1 MNVYLDQNIISA
13 ISSGRDVKSLG
24 LPKGKYIYS
33 QVHINEIAR
42 SAEPERHLAVLDK
55 ISAAFL
61 DIYYEHFIP
70 QDHSFSFVD
79 KYTARKVFDLVM
91 TSKLNNLA
99 PLNDIPFKHLYV
111 LANGGQADRE
121 FLETFAAD
129 VLEPFRNKI
138 DQLDHD
144 PIRDSLEVLY
154 DNLASGFHGQ
164 ATKRVL
170 ETTYSVEEWQCM
182 IGSDNGKLNNI
193 TGDNILRKVWDSLD
207 KSHIKE
213 LTPEEYFGFET
224 APSQFCGI
232 AICNGVFDVIGLHA
246 EGKRRKFEKQDN
258 VQSDAQHISMGT
270 FCDYFASADKKA
282 VLRAQVIYEFL
293 GLKTQARLVE
303 L

>member
-1 MNVYLDQNIISA
+1 
-13 ISSGRDVKSLG
+13 
-24 LPKGKYIYS
+24 
-33 QVHINEIAR
+33 
-42 SAEPERHLAVLDK
+42 
-55 ISAAFL
+55 
-61 DIYYEHFIP
+61 
-70 QDHSFSFVD
+70 
-79 KYTARKVFDLVM
+79 M

-129 VLEPFRNKI
+129 VLEPLRKQIN
-138 DQLDHD
+138 QLGDG
-144 PIRDSLEVLY
+144 PIRDSLDVIY
-154 DNLASGFHGQ
+154 DNLVSGFDEKVV
-164 ATKRVL
+164 KRVS
-170 ETTYSVEEWQCM
+170 EVTYSVEEWQRM

-193 TGDNILRKVWDSLD
+193 TGDNILRRVWDNLN
-207 KSHIKE
+207 KEHIKE
-213 LTPEEYFGFET
+213 STPEEYFGFKA

-232 AICNGVFDVIGLHA
+232 AICNGVFDIIGFKA

-258 VQSDAQHISMGT
+258 VQSDAQHISMGA
-270 FCDYFASADKKA
+270 FCDHFVSADKKA